1 MKPLLRQNSGLAL
14 PITLLLVAFN
24 VTVLIALFVYAT
36 TELSA
41 SRNAAGSAS
50 SRIMALNGIDLAGA
64 LIAAN
69 STNNAYV
76 SYQNI
81 TNISGPRLETK
92 IANVVPKPDAVDA
105 SFQRQVTNPTAL
117 HSGFAASNEGVDLNY
132 ATRADP
138 NSGYI
143 LPRTNPVSSN
153 WRNLHTNMFQMK
165 WVNVY
170 KGPSSE
176 PTNLIGRF
184 AFWVDD
190 ESTKL
195 NINFSGTTN
204 NYDTNSF
211 NNSGPIRTALF
222 GPRGPKGANVGLGI
236 EFDGFLW
243 PLYMELGGV
252 AGISRTNAFQIINRR
267 GNPIWR
273 SDDSASSTFSPYYSL
288 MESRLGTLPPVPGG
302 VAITNISQQ
311 SQLGFTATIYSR
323 EPEISYATGR
333 PRFDMFTF
341 AQEWANNPTRVAE
354 ATNGFL
360 NALNDNYPRF
370 QSKYSLPQFVAAI
383 RSAATSFGSGSNAA
397 VSFPYT
403 PTGSET
409 PNFNNRPLPLINET
423 QIILKTRSDGATN
436 IATLSASVELIFM
449 SKTDDFNP
457 SWSTANYLF
466 DELYMKNSRF
476 WGNSMTIPYSVN
488 ISFDPPLIIG
498 TNSVGSMALQPDT
511 NSWFFNAKNSTT
523 TLKPYDTNLTGLLAT
538 LKGSIE
544 FTSTNN
550 AANISWKAGYI
561 FNPNHQNY
569 FFGVTT
575 AASYSGKL
583 YQTIANNVLGSPNFY
598 TNNIYNANNTD
609 EYVFWW
615 NSLPSGVAGVR
626 GDPRMGIHSSTFIYS
641 GGEYT
646 LGNSSIAETSAYLTN
661 SLSETFT
668 NANISDFERRTDLHE
683 VNWNINPN
691 TERLNAS
698 IGLINPPTTWQPGN
712 FESDPLSPDITPP
725 YTLFESDRGF
735 NYSYGNFFLSS
746 GVLGEI
752 PITTFKSGQHLAWS
766 TPRFWGDGRTNMG
779 GITYP
784 PDWLMLDCVH
794 TAMFPPNTNKPFA
807 NYETNFVSYGRLN
820 INGLKSYFQTPRGSS
835 DRSDTTL
842 DSLVIQART
851 KDFRDYDES
860 VPSVNGS
867 KDWRRILPSHASRTN
882 LLNYVNDEVVRRGSV
897 DDPFLTGFDFT
908 AHLAGNTNST
918 LTNVSN
924 WEFYTPGKTNT
935 SDSRIESLVRSLQ
948 QRVTSRGFQFSVFSL
963 GQSVQVV
970 QSGSTYKTNVIGE
983 SYFQAVWERAPKHT
997 MDGSIT
1003 NASSGGAPPLRLLYM
1018 RELR

>member
-1 MKPLLRQNSGLAL
+1 MAL
-14 PITLLLVAFN
+14 PTTLLLVVFN
-24 VTVLIALFVYAT
+24 VTVLIALFVYANN
-36 TELSA
+36 EMKA
-41 SRNAAGSAS
+41 SHNAAGSSAS
-50 SRIMALNGIDLAGA
+50 RLMALSGIELAGA
-64 LIAAN
+64 LIVAN

-81 TNISGPRLETK
+81 VTNAGPRLETK
-92 IANVVPKPDAVDA
+92 IANVVPIPGAVDP
-105 SFQRQVTNPTAL
+105 SFQRQVTTPTAL
-117 HSGFAASNEGVDLNY
+117 HSGFAAPGQGVDLNY
-132 ATRADP
+132 ATTADP
-138 NSGYI
+138 SSGYI
-143 LPRTNPVSSN
+143 LPRTNPPNPTNPAISS

-170 KGPSSE
+170 KGPSSH

-195 NINFSGTTN
+195 NMNYSGATN
-204 NYDTNSF
+204 NYDPNSF
-211 NNSGPIRTALF
+211 NNSGPIRTSLF

-302 VAITNISQQ
+302 LAVTNISQQ

-323 EPEISYATGR
+323 EPEISYATGS

-354 ATNGFL
+354 ATNGLISSF
-360 NALNDNYPRF
+360 NQNYPRF
-370 QSKYSLPQFVAAI
+370 QDKYSLPQFVAAI
-383 RSAATSFGSGSNAA
+383 QSAATSFNTGSNAA

-403 PTGSET
+403 PSGSET
-409 PNFNNRPLPLINET
+409 KNFNNRALPLINET
-423 QIILKTRSDGATN
+423 EIILKTKADGITNTTTLEAT
-436 IATLSASVELIFM
+436 VELIFL
-449 SKTDDFNP
+449 SKADDYNP
-457 SWSTANYLF
+457 EWSGNNYLF
-466 DELYMKNSRF
+466 DEMHMIGSRF
-476 WGNSMTIPYSVN
+476 ENGISNYSAN
-488 ISFDPPLIIG
+488 IYFTPPLYIG
-498 TNSVGSMALQPDT
+498 TNAITNLILTPD
-511 NSWFFNAKNSTT
+511 NNNWFTNAKGNTN
-523 TLKPYDTNLTGLLAT
+523 TLKPYDTD
-538 LKGSIE
+538 LKGLTALLKVTRS
-544 FTSTNN
+544 FVTTNTTTN
-550 AANISWKAGYI
+550 RQEVNWKAGYV
-561 FNPNHQNY
+561 FNNNLQNY
-569 FFGVTT
+569 FFTINTSVN
-575 AASYSGKL
+575 YHGKI
-583 YQTIANNVLGSPNFY
+583 YQSIEQSILGSDQEYSNNLQHTNTNSSGPNE
-598 TNNIYNANNTD
+598 I
-609 EYVFWW
+609 VFWW
-615 NSLPSGVAGVR
+615 TSLPKGDQGVR
-626 GDPRMGIHSSTFIYS
+626 GDPRMGIHSTKFIYS
-641 GGEYT
+641 GGNET
-646 LGNSSIAETSAYLTN
+646 LGKYIYPYDTNRALTN
-661 SLSETFT
+661 IFPDAELASF
-668 NANISDFERRTDLHE
+668 RKRTDKLE
-683 VNWNINPN
+683 LIWEANPN
-691 TERLNAS
+691 NEIIAS
-698 IGLINPPTTWQPGN
+698 IGKVNPTNFWRPGD
-712 FESDPLSPDITPP
+712 FENEMLSPDITPP

-735 NYSYGNFFLSS
+735 NYSYGNFFHSS

-779 GITYP
+779 GTTYP

-807 NYETNFVSYGRLN
+807 TYATNFVSYGRLN
-820 INGLKSYFQTPRGSS
+820 INGLKSFFQIPRGSS

-860 VPSVNGS
+860 IPNVNGS
-867 KDWRRILPSHASRTN
+867 RDWRRILPSHANRTN

-908 AHLAGNTNST
+908 AHLAGNTNSA

-924 WEFYTPGKTNT
+924 WEYFTPGKTNT
-935 SDSRIESLVRSLQ
+935 SESRIESLVRSLQ

-970 QSGSTYKTNVIGE
+970 EQPLGSGNYQTNVIGE
-983 SYFQAVWERAPKHT
+983 SYFQAVWERAPKHNL
-997 MDGSIT
+997 DGTIS
-1003 NASSGGAPPLRLLYM
+1003 NASSGGAPPLRLLYL